1 MDPTITY
8 IEMLDTSADPGDRVE
23 SALALRDW
31 IRSGGFL
38 PIGSERRTV
47 VLNIEST
54 LMLAAVPS

>member
-8 IEMLDTSADPGDRVE
+8 IEMLDETASEADRVE

-38 PIGSERRTV
+38 PIASARREV
-47 VLNIEST
+47 ILNIEST
-54 LMLAAVPS
+54 LLVSA